1 MTKDKMQTKKIHVD
15 LPEAVHQR
23 LRVKAAIE
31 DVSMQA
37 LVAKIVTKAVA
48 DVLLPLK
55 KGRKGR

>member
-1 MTKDKMQTKKIHVD
+1 MTKDKAQTKKIHVD

-23 LRVKAAIE
+23 LRVKAALE

-48 DVLLPLK
+48 DVVLPK
-55 KGRKGR
+55 VRKGKRR